1 MKSFEKLVLECGEC
15 SALVIGFSSYTKLR
29 PKIEIF
35 SRKYRFEQR
44 HIYIFMQFLSLFAK
58 IQLSYSVIENNRYF
72 SLNPKG

>member
-15 SALVIGFSSYTKLR
+15 SALVIRFSSYTKLR
-29 PKIEIF
+29 T
-35 SRKYRFEQR
+35 RKYKFEQR
-44 HIYIFMQFLSLFAK
+44 YVYIFMQFLSLFAK